1 MFFGLTRDIEQ
12 DASRE
17 SLVCAFCR
25 SFRAPELRPGFA
37 ACVWAGRAGWM
48 LLFGLVS
55 MVLVGCASSHP
66 PNQPITLTISA
77 AISLKDSLEAISQ
90 NYEKSHP
97 DQHVV
102 CNFGASG
109 TLQHQIEQG
118 APVDI
123 FISAGENQMD
133 ALQKENLLVPGTRRD
148 LVGNELVLI
157 VPATSQGI
165 KDFPDLKTSAAKS
178 IAVGDPQVV
187 PAGMYAK
194 QTLEHLGLLP
204 AIQRKLVYAKDV
216 RQVLTYVDTGNADA
230 GLVYATDARISNAVR
245 VVATAPSDSHLPILY
260 PIALLKDS
268 KSPQPARTL
277 LDALESSD
285 SLSVFEKAGF
295 TAAGSAPQGN

>member
-1 MFFGLTRDIEQ
+1 MLFLPSRDVEK
-12 DASRE
+12 DAPRE
-17 SLVCAFCR
+17 SFVRAFCR
-25 SFRAPELRPGFA
+25 SFRALELRPGFA
-37 ACVWAGRAGWM
+37 ACVWAGRARWM
-48 LLFGLVS
+48 LLLGLVS
-55 MVLVGCASSHP
+55 MVLVGCAGSHP

-90 NYEKSHP
+90 NYEKGHP

-123 FISAGENQMD
+123 FISAGESQMD

-148 LVGNELVLI
+148 LVGNQLVLI
-157 VPATSQGI
+157 VPAASQGI
-165 KDFPDLKTSAAKS
+165 KDFADLKTSAAKS

-187 PAGMYAK
+187 PAGAYAK

-204 AIQRKLVYAKDV
+204 AIQRKLVFAKDV

>member
-1 MFFGLTRDIEQ
+1 MFFPPSRDAGQ
-12 DASRE
+12 DPPRE
-17 SLVCAFCR
+17 SFVRAFFR
-25 SFRAPELRPGFA
+25 SFRVLESRSGFA
-37 ACVWAGRAGWM
+37 VCANAARAGWM
-48 LLFGLVS
+48 LLLGFVSLV
-55 MVLVGCASSHP
+55 LIGCAGSHA

-77 AISLKDSLEAISQ
+77 AISLKDSLETISQ

-133 ALQKENLLVPGTRRD
+133 ALQKESLLVPGTRRD

-204 AIQRKLVYAKDV
+204 AIQRKLVFAKDV

-277 LDALESSD
+277 LDALESPD
-285 SLSVFEKAGF
+285 ALSVFEKAGF